1 MWYPILDQ
9 KSFLELLHDI
19 EQECNSIK
27 WIKYKRANVSALP
40 CYSMTFG
47 ETMRPYHGRCPSTC
61 NKKFPRLYQLLQQ
74 LSMNLRFHHSS
85 YTLNKNLECLP
96 HKDKNNLGDSLILSF
111 GNFSGGNLLIE
122 GKKFDIYKRPLQ
134 FNGSLLTHSTEPFQG
149 TRYSIV
155 LYNIKT
161 KNKNT

>member
-1 MWYPILDQ
+1 M
-9 KSFLELLHDI
+9 
-19 EQECNSIK
+19 
-27 WIKYKRANVSALP
+27 
-40 CYSMTFG
+40 
-47 ETMRPYHGRCPSTC
+47 
-61 NKKFPRLYQLLQQ
+61 YQLLQQ
-74 LSMNLRFHHSS
+74 LSMNLRFNHSS

-155 LYNIKT
+155 FYNIKT